1 MDAALPY
8 ALAPLAILV
17 GAALVTMVLEAAG
30 TPVGARKLGARGY
43 LASIAWAATVL
54 AGAQVVA
61 VLPIDIVTPLFTTD
75 ALTRRSAL
83 LLIVLLSLVVIAA
96 VSGLRATDGER
107 GEVYACLLLVAVGE
121 LAVVFS
127 RELFVAYAGMTLTL
141 VAGFGILVV
150 ERREGRGVE
159 AAVKHVVASA
169 FMLVLFG
176 LGLALVYLKTGATD
190 VAAVA
195 AEGGIGTLIVVVV
208 VLEGML
214 AFPLHVARLDVLTGA
229 PAYAGALL
237 VGGRAIASTTLLIRL
252 VEAGL
257 GGPAA
262 SMLIPVTLLSL
273 VVPGLVA
280 VDQREIPRA
289 AAHLFIGHMGVALAC
304 IVGGASSSLTLAP
317 IAAFVAAVAALGA
330 SMLFQTVPPVRRGF
344 SWELWSGVGRAHPRF
359 SLALLLF
366 LSASSLLPLTPGLPL
381 RLAAARTASALEPWL
396 AFVLIVSSPL
406 LLLTPLRLA
415 LFVFAKTREARSVKP
430 NVDVI
435 AAIPVILALAALL
448 ALGVAL
454 PTVTAFV
461 DGTN

>member
-1 MDAALPY
+1 
-8 ALAPLAILV
+8 
-17 GAALVTMVLEAAG
+17 MVLEAAG

-289 AAHLFIGHMGVALAC
+289 AAHLFIGL
-304 IVGGASSSLTLAP
+304 GGYCKTVKRDGFVWDYSGHFFHFKHPEIERWLRRAHGRSGSSQDREEARIGTKARPSTSPSRRTSTSSRRRSSS
-317 IAAFVAAVAALGA
+317 
-330 SMLFQTVPPVRRGF
+330 
-344 SWELWSGVGRAHPRF
+344 
-359 SLALLLF
+359 
-366 LSASSLLPLTPGLPL
+366 SASTTCTSQG
-381 RLAAARTASALEPWL
+381 
-396 AFVLIVSSPL
+396 
-406 LLLTPLRLA
+406 
-415 LFVFAKTREARSVKP
+415 
-430 NVDVI
+430 
-435 AAIPVILALAALL
+435 
-448 ALGVAL
+448 
-454 PTVTAFV
+454 
-461 DGTN
+461 